1 MKITVFGD
9 SVLKGVITTPQTTS
23 LFDVTE
29 NDSLSLA
36 QKELGFELDNRSIYG
51 NIITKGQLKFNKWL
65 EKGGSADICI
75 IEFGDND
82 SDYDWPPISQ
92 NPDGEYDYKTPLQ
105 DYLRILKEMTDS
117 CKKNKILPILA
128 SVPALIPERWINSI
142 SKGLNK
148 ENIIKFLGGDINKL
162 SQNQELYY
170 KAMQTF
176 ASKNKIKLVD
186 MRQALIN
193 EDNYA
198 DLICMDGIHPSEA
211 GYKLMSQVWIKEL
224 PEIFKEIQ

>member
-29 NDSLSLA
+29 KNSLALA

-92 NPDGEYDYKTPLQ
+92 NPDGEYVNLGKTVVL
-105 DYLRILKEMTDS
+105 
-117 CKKNKILPILA
+117 LPYA
-128 SVPALIPERWINSI
+128 N
-142 SKGLNK
+142 GQ
-148 ENIIKFLGGDINKL
+148 KFIVIGVVI
-162 SQNQELYY
+162 
-170 KAMQTF
+170 
-176 ASKNKIKLVD
+176 
-186 MRQALIN
+186 
-193 EDNYA
+193 
-198 DLICMDGIHPSEA
+198 
-211 GYKLMSQVWIKEL
+211 
-224 PEIFKEIQ
+224 

>member
-29 NDSLSLA
+29 NNSLSLA

-51 NIITKGQLKFNKWL
+51 NVITKGQTKFNKWL

-82 SDYDWPPISQ
+82 SDYDWAPISQ
-92 NPDGEYDYKTPLQ
+92 NPDAEYNFKTPLV
-105 DYLRILKEMTDS
+105 DYLRILKEMTEA
-117 CKKNKILPILA
+117 CKKNNILPILA
-128 SVPALIPERWINSI
+128 SVPKLIPERWINSI

-148 ENIIKFLGGDINKL
+148 DNILKFLKGDINTL
-162 SQNQELYY
+162 ANNQELYY
-170 KAMQTF
+170 KEMQSF
-176 ASKNKIKLVD
+176 ASENKIKLID
-186 MRQALIN
+186 MRQALIDK
-193 EDNYA
+193 ENYA

-211 GYKLMSQVWIKEL
+211 GYELMAQLWIKEL
-224 PEIFKEIQ
+224 PEIFKKIQ

>member
-36 QKELGFELDNRSIYG
+36 QKELDFELDNRSIYG
-51 NIITKGQLKFNKWL
+51 NVITKGQTKFNKWL
-65 EKGGSADICI
+65 EKSGWSDICI

-92 NPDGEYDYKTPLQ
+92 NPDAQYDFKTPLP
-105 DYLRILKEMTDS
+105 DYLRILKEMTGT
-117 CKKNKILPILA
+117 CKEHKILPLLVSA
-128 SVPALIPERWINSI
+128 PAIIPERWIESI

-148 ENIIKFLGGDINKL
+148 DNILKFLAGDINKL
-162 SQNQELYY
+162 SKNQEVYY
-170 KAMQTF
+170 KALKVF
-176 ASKNKIKLVD
+176 ATENQINFID
-186 MRQALIN
+186 MREALYN
-193 EDNYA
+193 QENYP
-198 DLICMDGIHPSEA
+198 DLICMDGIHPTEK
-211 GYKLMSQVWIKEL
+211 GYELMAQVWLKEL
-224 PEIFKEIQ
+224 PEIFKKLK

>member
-29 NDSLSLA
+29 KNSLALA

-82 SDYDWPPISQ
+82 TLSAVVAAIAGADMLVLLSDIDGLYTDDPNRNQDAQLIPYVERISDEMLEMAKGPSTSYGTGGMSAKIAAAGIA
-92 NPDGEYDYKTPLQ
+92 NDAGADMAIINGDNMDNILRLMAGEEIGTVFKEHRT
-105 DYLRILKEMTDS
+105 RHFHLKEY
-117 CKKNKILPILA
+117 
-128 SVPALIPERWINSI
+128 
-142 SKGLNK
+142 LN
-148 ENIIKFLGGDINKL
+148 
-162 SQNQELYY
+162 
-170 KAMQTF
+170 
-176 ASKNKIKLVD
+176 
-186 MRQALIN
+186 RR
-193 EDNYA
+193 
-198 DLICMDGIHPSEA
+198 
-211 GYKLMSQVWIKEL
+211 
-224 PEIFKEIQ
+224 